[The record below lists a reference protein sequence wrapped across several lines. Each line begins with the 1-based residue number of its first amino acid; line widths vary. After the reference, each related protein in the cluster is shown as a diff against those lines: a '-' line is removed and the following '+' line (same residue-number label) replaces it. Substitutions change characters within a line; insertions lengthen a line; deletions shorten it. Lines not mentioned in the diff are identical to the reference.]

1 MKNLFAFIAIML
13 AFVVGTVEAN
23 AQALDGSYTVSQGS
37 STVTV
42 QIGAAYQA
50 TLARATNVS
59 YTWTT
64 ANSSIAIQSK
74 TSTTCTIKGV
84 TPTDKVRLNYQCSYR
99 YDGYARSMNFY
110 YDITVKSNI
119 IQVTRVEM
127 SPEKA
132 ELEIGETI
140 QLSATAYPTN
150 ATNRTLN
157 WTTENYS
164 VASVDNSGLV
174 TAHGEGR
181 VWIWARAKDGSGA
194 GNYCVV
200 DVKAPQKVESIE
212 LSATEKTIELDEFF
226 TLTATVLPENAQNK
240 NVAWNSDNTNVATV
254 NNGEVVAVNPGT
266 CNIICSSTDGS
277 NISATCAVTVKEPTK
292 VTNIELEKE
301 ALILNIGDLFSLNA
315 TVLPDNAYDQ
325 SVEWFSTD
333 SDVATVEN
341 GTVTAV
347 GEGECDIVCTATD
360 GSGVS
365 ATCHVTVNPAPHYW
379 LTVKVPNGSYAVDI
393 TGQESVVLRITP
405 DEGYKLHSVTITGEE
420 SASEMSGSTLT
431 IMNPMEDQIVN
442 AVFVEDNDISTNIDT
457 LEDDSVNL
465 HVTVRICTVNISGK
479 DDNTMV
485 YVYSLNGSL
494 VKSSAEASFE
504 LVSNNVYI
512 LRIGQKSFKVSL

>member
-1 MKNLFAFIAIML
+1 MKNLFTFIAIML
-13 AFVVGTVEAN
+13 AFMVGTAEVN
-23 AQALDGSYTVSQGS
+23 AQALDGTYTVTQGN
-37 STVTV
+37 TVTV
-42 QIGAAYQA
+42 QIGAAYQT

-59 YTWTT
+59 YTWTA

-84 TPTDKVRLNYQCSYR
+84 TPTSSVRLNYQCSYR

-110 YDITVKSNI
+110 YDITVKSNT
-119 IQVTRVEM
+119 IQVTRVDM

-132 ELEIGETI
+132 EMEIGETL

-174 TAHGEGR
+174 TARGEGR

-226 TLTATVLPENAQNK
+226 TLTATILPENAQNK
-240 NVAWNSDNTNVATV
+240 NVAWSSDNTNVATV
-254 NNGEVVAVNPGT
+254 SDGEVVAVNPGT

-292 VTNIELEKE
+292 VTSIELEKE
-301 ALILNIGDLFSLNA
+301 ALLLNIGEMFSLEA
-315 TVLPDNAYDQ
+315 TVLPDNAYNQ
-325 SVEWFSTD
+325 SVEWTTTD
-333 SDVATVEN
+333 SRVATVEDGN
-341 GTVTAV
+341 ITAI
-347 GEGECDIVCTATD
+347 GDGECDIICSAMD

-365 ATCHVTVNPAPHYW
+365 AACHVTVNPASRYW
-379 LTVKVPNGSYAVDI
+379 LTVQVPNGSYAIDVTDFEEV
-393 TGQESVVLRITP
+393 TLKITP
-405 DEGYKLHSVTITGEE
+405 DEGYKVHSVTLNGDEIVDAVNSSTITLNKLEKD
-420 SASEMSGSTLT
+420 ATL
-431 IMNPMEDQIVN
+431 N
-442 AVFVEDNDISTNIDT
+442 AVFIEDDETTTGLGYVEPDDNDVR
-457 LEDDSVNL
+457 LSVSN
-465 HVTVRICTVNISGK
+465 HTVNITGIEE
-479 DDNTMV
+479 DTAI
-485 YVYSLNGSL
+485 YVYAINGTL
-494 VKSSAEASFE
+494 VKTASEQSFE
-504 LVSNNVYI
+504 LPGNAVYLI
-512 LRIGQKSFKVSL
+512 KVGSRSYKIAL